1 MGPGT
6 PAGPRPGC
14 LPHGTRHPGQ
24 PDSLGP
30 GLGACPMGSGTPA
43 GPTQG
48 APAWVPAPW
57 DQAPRPARFI
67 GPRLGCLPHGTRHP
81 GRPDSLG
88 PGGGACPMGP
98 GTPAGPTHWASAG
111 VPARLKGPRPGCLP
125 HGTRHPGR
133 PDSRAPAGVPA
144 PWDQRWDP
152 SRGGR
157 PPALRAGAS
166 LLGRKGIGSIFP
178 KPEAEPPSQWRSEL

>member
-14 LPHGTRHPGQ
+14 LPHGTRHPAR

-30 GLGACPMGSGTPA
+30 GRGAGS
-43 GPTQG
+43 
-48 APAWVPAPW
+48 V
-57 DQAPRPARFI
+57 PRPARLK
-67 GPRLGCLPHGTRHP
+67 GPRPGCLPHGTRP
-81 GRPDSLG
+81 GCLPPWNQAPRPARLIG
-88 PGGGACPMGP
+88 PRRGACPMGP
-98 GTPAGPTHWASAG
+98 GTPAGPTHWAPAG